1 MKRGLSPRESR
12 IASRGLFK
20 LDRPR
25 AIDRYIDYFGGTA
38 DDAARLADACGEHLL
53 DYFEADESGG
63 ASELHQAV
71 AG

>member
-1 MKRGLSPRESR
+1 
-12 IASRGLFK
+12 LFK